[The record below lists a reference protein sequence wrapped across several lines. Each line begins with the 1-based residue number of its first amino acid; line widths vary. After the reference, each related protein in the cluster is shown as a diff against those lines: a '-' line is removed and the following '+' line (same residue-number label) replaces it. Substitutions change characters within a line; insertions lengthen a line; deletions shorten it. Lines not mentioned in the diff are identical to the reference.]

1 MDGDRQRDKPSP
13 AELRRSEQTLRADQ
27 IAPRGLTKADA
38 AAYCGC
44 SKDAFNTWIKKG
56 LVPEAIPGTQRW
68 DRKAID
74 WYLDRAS
81 GLPTGASASSDPDA
95 ALADWR
101 ASRRA
106 DR

>member
-1 MDGDRQRDKPSP
+1 MV
-13 AELRRSEQTLRADQ
+13 LRADQ
-27 IAPRGLTKADA
+27 IAPRGLTKTDA

-44 SKDAFNTWIKKG
+44 SEDAFDTWVKKG
-56 LVPEAIPGTQRW
+56 IVPGAIPGTQRW

-81 GLPTGASASSDPDA
+81 GLQTQATASSDPDA

-101 ASRRA
+101 ASRR
-106 DR
+106 RG